1 MSSVCRPVSAMGD
14 QILQLNLGDDDGKT
28 EDREIPEQE
37 WLLLRAQILSM
48 PSESKDAVVKLLQ
61 LPKRQQML
69 LLSAVMDESGHIQAT
84 NDSRNAGSS
93 SAGYP
98 PNVGTGYPPR
108 ADVGAGY
115 RPNVGA
121 GFHPRADVGAGYRP
135 NVGAGNPPRADVG
148 AGYMELEVILPP
160 GWDLVDGHAKEVVA
174 ELGRIA
180 EAGGQD
186 PLQMDL
192 PFRVAS
198 TEEFHLGTGNRW
210 FYLLKCTVCNRMAV
224 TKSGDSGG
232 PEHWARVA
240 GWSWKKSWWRICW
253 CPGHR
258 GGHRESSTRITD
270 PARSVIV

>member
-1 MSSVCRPVSAMGD
+1 MWAQD
-14 QILQLNLGDDDGKT
+14 ILQ
-28 EDREIPEQE
+28 EQM
-37 WLLLRAQILSM
+37 WVQDTVQMWAQDFIQ
-48 PSESKDAVVKLLQ
+48 E
-61 LPKRQQML
+61 QML
-69 LLSAVMDESGHIQAT
+69 
-84 NDSRNAGSS
+84 
-93 SAGYP
+93 
-98 PNVGTGYPPR
+98 
-108 ADVGAGY
+108 
-115 RPNVGA
+115 
-121 GFHPRADVGAGYRP
+121 GAGYRP
-135 NVGAGNPPRADVG
+135 NVGAGNPPRADVGAGYPPNVGAVYPPNAG

-198 TEEFHLGTGNRW
+198 TEEFHLGTCSRW
-210 FYLLKCTVCNRMAV
+210 FYLLKCTVCDRMAV
-224 TKSGDSGG
+224 TKSGDSNG
-232 PEHWARVA
+232 PEHWARKA

>member
-1 MSSVCRPVSAMGD
+1 
-14 QILQLNLGDDDGKT
+14 
-28 EDREIPEQE
+28 
-37 WLLLRAQILSM
+37 
-48 PSESKDAVVKLLQ
+48 
-61 LPKRQQML
+61 
-69 LLSAVMDESGHIQAT
+69 
-84 NDSRNAGSS
+84 
-93 SAGYP
+93 
-98 PNVGTGYPPR
+98 
-108 ADVGAGY
+108 
-115 RPNVGA
+115 
-121 GFHPRADVGAGYRP
+121 
-135 NVGAGNPPRADVG
+135 
-148 AGYMELEVILPP
+148 MELEVILPP

-198 TEEFHLGTGNRW
+198 TEEFHLGTCSRW
-210 FYLLKCTVCNRMAV
+210 FYLLKCTVCDRMAV
-224 TKSGDSGG
+224 TKSGDSNG
-232 PEHWARVA
+232 PEHWARKA